1 MVKIRESNSK
11 LETIKN
17 QRKDIL
23 IYNLNCHDNPNKIY
37 VHNLKHIHS
46 YEDDNIEDLNFTVI
60 I

>member
-1 MVKIRESNSK
+1 MVKRSKNNK
-11 LETIKN
+11 LETIDN

-37 VHNLKHIHS
+37 VHNTKHINN
-46 YEDDNIEDLNFTVI
+46 YEDDNIEDLNFAVI